1 MKIKETGKQP
11 KRDENINQAG
21 NTKIILSRR
30 DFFKNQYFY
39 DFLQK
44 MKMVTSS
51 GDTVYIFR
59 RMIILLYHLM
69 I

>member
-30 DFFKNQYFY
+30 DFFDNQYFY